1 MKLSKELQIQKLT
14 NLKHLK
20 AQSFLESSTLSLV
33 KKIQNSKRK
42 CKILALY
49 FLDIFQDRDLEM
61 KLKPLHIVFGLAIL
75 LVLGYFVKSRETFK
89 VLGALGNQ
97 KQVYYRCLSEC
108 EKSDPA
114 KQMSPS
120 KGSKMCQVYC
130 DSVLTDVTRRGGPS
144 YLRDFPVA
152 EASATSIPDTSFT
165 KCGDGTHGEWCR
177 SQVSTAGEIDEKC
190 RQDCAYS
197 TLPEERCMRDCTNIL
212 VGNKSSGWS
221 WK

>member
-1 MKLSKELQIQKLT
+1 
-14 NLKHLK
+14 
-20 AQSFLESSTLSLV
+20 
-33 KKIQNSKRK
+33 
-42 CKILALY
+42 
-49 FLDIFQDRDLEM
+49 M
-61 KLKPLHIVFGLAIL
+61 KLKSHHIVIALFVL
-75 LVLGYFVKSRETFK
+75 LFVAYLYKRREKFK

-97 KQVYYRCLSEC
+97 KDLYYRCLSEC

-120 KGSKMCQVYC
+120 KGSQMCQAYC
-130 DSVLTDVTRRGGPS
+130 DSVLTDMTRRGGPS
-144 YLRDFPVA
+144 YPHDLPIS
-152 EASATSIPDTSFT
+152 EASVTTIPDSSFE

-177 SQVSTAGEIDEKC
+177 SQISTAGEIDEKC

-197 TLPEERCMRDCTNIL
+197 TLPVEICMRDCSRNK